1 MGLPPVRSGDGLYP
15 PGRTYY
21 SLFGFAAVS
30 DVFIRKDDFWSD
42 SYNDVG
48 TSEEF
53 GDTILN
59 RDGTRRRRHRDLI
72 QQFFQPRVAE
82 DWWRGKVI
90 DPRVA
95 DLIDSIAGQE
105 SVDLNAPESA
115 VRFRPT
121 TEQT

>member
-1 MGLPPVRSGDGLYP
+1 MARFKDMLAERMGLPPVRSRNGLYL

-21 SLFGFAAVS
+21 SLFGFFAVR

-53 GDTILN
+53 GDTILK
-59 RDGTRRRRHRDLI
+59 RDGTRHRRHRDLI

-82 DWWRGKVI
+82 HWWRRW
-90 DPRVA
+90 RVPS
-95 DLIDSIAGQE
+95 LLRMVSPN
-105 SVDLNAPESA
+105 SSLV
-115 VRFRPT
+115 PT
-121 TEQT
+121 SL